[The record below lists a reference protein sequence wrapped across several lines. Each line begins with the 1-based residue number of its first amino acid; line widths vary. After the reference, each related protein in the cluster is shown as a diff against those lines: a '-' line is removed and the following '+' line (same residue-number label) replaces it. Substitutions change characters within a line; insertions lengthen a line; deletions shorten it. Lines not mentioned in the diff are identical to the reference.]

1 MGDFYVCVNC
11 GETCKGHHECATSRP
26 VTYRAIPYRPFDTVV
41 TLPPEQPDPRDA
53 RIAELE
59 REVSELR
66 EEAKASRQAEQE
78 ARDAARHSRE
88 TALHAQET
96 LATVMNGALGDVERI
111 AELEAAL
118 AAARADYEGL
128 EWYAA
133 YVVRAYDSDVAHGIT
148 PSLGIYNTVR
158 QLESCGRPGWVERA
172 LGRRK

>member
-1 MGDFYVCVNC
+1 MGDMPIIRTGHC
-11 GETCKGHHECATSRP
+11 GPHGTFFGAACPLCAM
-26 VTYRAIPYRPFDTVV
+26 AISGV
-41 TLPPEQPDPRDA
+41 DPRDA
-53 RIAELE
+53 
-59 REVSELR
+59 
-66 EEAKASRQAEQE
+66 
-78 ARDAARHSRE
+78 
-88 TALHAQET
+88 
-96 LATVMNGALGDVERI
+96 RI

>member
-1 MGDFYVCVNC
+1 MGDMPIIRTGHC
-11 GETCKGHHECATSRP
+11 GPHGTFFGAACPLCAM
-26 VTYRAIPYRPFDTVV
+26 AISGV
-41 TLPPEQPDPRDA
+41 DPRDA

-111 AELEAAL
+111 AELEAQRHML
-118 AAARADYEGL
+118 AEAVMDLNGG
-128 EWYAA
+128 
-133 YVVRAYDSDVAHGIT
+133 H
-148 PSLGIYNTVR
+148 
-158 QLESCGRPGWVERA
+158 PGWVERA

>member
-1 MGDFYVCVNC
+1 MGEHLCPHC
-11 GETCKGHHECATSRP
+11 WPHGRITHE
-26 VTYRAIPYRPFDTVV
+26 VGD
-41 TLPPEQPDPRDA
+41 LPPKCRAHEVQPDPRDA
-53 RIAELE
+53 
-59 REVSELR
+59 
-66 EEAKASRQAEQE
+66 
-78 ARDAARHSRE
+78 
-88 TALHAQET
+88 
-96 LATVMNGALGDVERI
+96 RI